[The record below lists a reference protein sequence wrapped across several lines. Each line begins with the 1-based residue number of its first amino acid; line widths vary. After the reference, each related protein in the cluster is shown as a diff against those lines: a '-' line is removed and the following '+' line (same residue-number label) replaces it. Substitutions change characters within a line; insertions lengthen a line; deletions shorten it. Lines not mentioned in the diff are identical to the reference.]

1 MNWKVKYIN
10 YPQHFRNME
19 AEVMETIRDVL
30 SRGDLILRK
39 QTDDFE
45 ANLAAFCGSRYAVG
59 VGNCTE
65 ALYLAYRAAGIGP
78 GDEVITTA
86 HTFVATVSML
96 VKAGATP
103 ILVDIGDD
111 HNIDRDAIEAAITP
125 RTKAIVPVSLNGR
138 CCDLPRIKRIA
149 EKHHL
154 VVVEDSAQALGAT
167 VDGKPAGTFGVAGC
181 FSFYPAKL
189 LGAFGDA
196 GAIITDDPAL
206 ADRVRLTRNHGRR
219 ASDGEIVEWSFNC
232 RIDNLHAA
240 ILDLKLKKLP
250 EWLDRRRAIAR
261 LYSQELAACAGVTI
275 PPAPAADARFHDV
288 YQNFEIEA
296 ENRDGL
302 VEHLRASGVETM
314 LPWSGKAVHQFAALK
329 LGPFHLPRTDRMF
342 QRVLM
347 LPMYPELTDD
357 QAGFVAAAVRKF
369 YRR

>member
-10 YPQHFRNME
+10 YPLHFRNME
-19 AEVMETIRDVL
+19 AEVMDTVREVL

-45 ANLAAFCGSRYAVG
+45 ANLAAFCGTRYAIG

-78 GDEVITTA
+78 GDEVITVA
-86 HTFVATVSML
+86 HTFVATVSMM
-96 VKAGATP
+96 VKVGATP
-103 ILVDIGDD
+103 VLVDIGDD
-111 HNIDRDAIEAAITP
+111 HNIAPDAIEAAITP

-149 EKHHL
+149 EKHRL
-154 VVVEDSAQALGAT
+154 VIVEDSAQALGAS
-167 VDGKPAGTFGVAGC
+167 VDGKPAGTWGAAGC

-196 GAIITDDPAL
+196 GAVITDDPAL

-219 ASDGEIVEWSFNC
+219 PSDGEIVEWSFNC

-250 EWLDRRRAIAR
+250 GWLERRREIAR
-261 LYSQELAACAGVTI
+261 LYAAELADCGGVVL
-275 PPAPAADARFHDV
+275 PPAPDSDPRFHDV
-288 YQNFEIEA
+288 YQNYELEA
-296 ENRDGL
+296 DNRDAL
-302 VEHLRASGVETM
+302 VSHLKAKGIETM
-314 LPWSGKAVHQFAALK
+314 LPWSGKAVHQFAALGLPK
-329 LGPFHLPRTDRMF
+329 FDLPRTDRLF
-342 QRVLM
+342 RRVLM
-347 LPMYPELTDD
+347 LPMFAELTDEE
-357 QAGFVAAAVRKF
+357 VRYVTDCVRRF
-369 YRR
+369 YR